1 MVFYLE
7 NKLGGM
13 VIKDRQGFYENKQ
26 LSIFEYF
33 LAQEYPFQVIKQHS
47 LIAGTQALRW
57 NSQELKSNM

>member
-1 MVFYLE
+1 MAFYLE

-47 LIAGTQALRW
+47 LIAGTQALR
-57 NSQELKSNM
+57 